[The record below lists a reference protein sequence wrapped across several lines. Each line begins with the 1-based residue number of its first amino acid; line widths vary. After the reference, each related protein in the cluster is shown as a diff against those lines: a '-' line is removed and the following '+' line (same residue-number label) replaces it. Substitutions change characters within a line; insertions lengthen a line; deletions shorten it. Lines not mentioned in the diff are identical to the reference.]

1 MTDANKPMR
10 DALLEAAI
18 TLAQQRGSALQLTM
32 AEIAAEASES
42 LQQAQQCYPDMALFH
57 RELLQYLL
65 DLARANAIETMPTAR
80 PGLARIRTAFQA
92 YLDINLR
99 HRALRE
105 LALHFRND
113 PDGAERLRLRARG
126 VKMLTQMELHAAG
139 WPNSAPAAR
148 LLTAM
153 VLDVAVAE
161 FEAGGALPSLR
172 EAMFAYLKLPAGGVK
187 AAVT

>member
-1 MTDANKPMR
+1 MTDANKLIR

-18 TLAQQRGSALQLTM
+18 TLAQQRGGALQLTI
-32 AEIAAEASES
+32 AEIAREASES
-42 LQQAQQCYPDMALFH
+42 PQQAQQCYPEMAVFH

-65 DLARANAIETMPTAR
+65 DLARAGVIEMMPTAK
-80 PGLARIRTAFQA
+80 PGLSRIRKAFET
-92 YLDINLR
+92 YLDTNLR

-113 PDGAERLRLRARG
+113 PDGAERLRMRAHG
-126 VKMLTQMELHAAG
+126 VMLLTQMELHVAG

-153 VLDVAVAE
+153 VQDVAIAE
-161 FEAGGALPSLR
+161 FEAAAPLPSLR
-172 EAMFAYLKLPAGGVK
+172 ETMFAYLSLPAGGVK
-187 AAVT
+187 AAAP